1 MLLTRTPHIDLSTQK
16 ALMQWI
22 EAEHLR
28 VLYSKEEAE
37 KMFGN
42 GLGEEEFVDNC
53 REVSRLTVECAHRRL
68 SMPLGL
74 CPTERMFIIRAWRT
88 PSTSC
93 SISL

>member
-1 MLLTRTPHIDLSTQK
+1 MTQWKPTSRRTSPAKEKRETRSEKSSEDSNRAASSQVKKQRFSANLSTQK

-42 GLGEEEFVDNC
+42 GLEK
-53 REVSRLTVECAHRRL
+53 
-68 SMPLGL
+68 
-74 CPTERMFIIRAWRT
+74 
-88 PSTSC
+88 
-93 SISL
+93 